1 VKAES
6 LMIVYASCPNIQYLR
21 LIDHD
26 IADVTLDSLNHGL
39 KKKLK
44 RLASLKMDDVPFR
57 LDTDWVG
64 Y

>member
-1 VKAES
+1 
-6 LMIVYASCPNIQYLR
+6 MGVYASCPYLQYLR
-21 LIDHD
+21 LYDHD

-57 LDTDWVG
+57 LGTDWVG